1 MHQLS
6 HPKIQLGHWPT
17 PLEPML
23 RINEMHKGPELWVKR
38 DDCTG
43 LAFGG
48 NKTRKLEYL
57 VADAQLRGATTLLTA
72 GGVQSNHARQ
82 TAAAAARVGL
92 GCELFLEQV
101 EGVSEADYSH
111 SGNLLLDQLLGAR
124 LHRLPA
130 GQDLDA
136 AMALRAQTLST
147 SGQVPYVMPVGGSNA
162 IGAMG
167 YVDCGLELAQQ
178 LQQYQLSFDAIV
190 LATGSAGTQ
199 AGLLAGLALAGLDI
213 PVLGVTVSRSSDEQC
228 QKVLA
233 LLHEVQGLL
242 EQSELHED
250 HVICFDKYY
259 GSAYGD
265 PTPQM
270 VEAVRLAAS
279 LEGLLL
285 DPVYSGKAF
294 AGLLDLVRH
303 GYFDTSER
311 VLFLHTGGAPG
322 LFAYSEC
329 LSEP

>member
-57 VADAQLRGATTLLTA
+57 LADAQLRGATTLLTA

-101 EGVSEADYSH
+101 EGISEADYSH

-199 AGLLAGLALAGLDI
+199 AGLLAGLALAGIDI
-213 PVLGVTVSRSSDEQC
+213 PVLGVNVSRSSDEQC

>member
-57 VADAQLRGATTLLTA
+57 LADAQLRGATTLLTA

-101 EGVSEADYSH
+101 EGISEADYSH

-199 AGLLAGLALAGLDI
+199 AGLLAGLALAGIDI

-265 PTPQM
+265 PTPKM

>member
-1 MHQLS
+1 MHKVLHS
-6 HPKIQLGHWPT
+6 KIKLGQWPT

-23 RINEMHKGPELWVKR
+23 RINDMHKGPELWVKR
-38 DDCTG
+38 DDCSG

-57 VADAQLRGATTLLTA
+57 LADAQLKGATTLLTA
-72 GGVQSNHARQ
+72 GGIQSNHARQ
-82 TAAAAARVGL
+82 TAAAAAKVGL

-101 EGVSEADYSH
+101 EGIKEADYNH

-124 LHRLPA
+124 LHRLPT

-136 AMALRAQTLST
+136 AMALRAKTLSDA
-147 SGQVPYVMPVGGSNA
+147 GQVPYVMPVGGSNA

-167 YVDCGLELAQQ
+167 YVECGLELAKQLHQQ
-178 LQQYQLSFDAIV
+178 QLSFDAIV

-199 AGLLAGLALAGLDI
+199 AGLLAGLALAGVDI
-213 PVLGVTVSRSSDEQC
+213 PVLGITVSRSSDEQC
-228 QKVLA
+228 QKVLV
-233 LLHEVQGLL
+233 LLHEVQDLL
-242 EQSELHED
+242 EQPKLHED
-250 HVICFDKYY
+250 HVICFDQYY
-259 GSAYGD
+259 GSSYGD
-265 PTPQM
+265 PTPKM
-270 VEAVRLAAS
+270 IEAVRLAAS

-311 VLFLHTGGAPG
+311 ILFLHTGGAPG
-322 LFAYSEC
+322 LFAYSDC
-329 LSEP
+329 LSEH

>member
-1 MHQLS
+1 MQNLS

-17 PLEPML
+17 PLEPLL

-38 DDCTG
+38 DDCSG

-57 VADAQLRGATTLLTA
+57 LGDAQLKGATTLLTA
-72 GGVQSNHARQ
+72 GGLQSNHARQ

-92 GCELFLEQV
+92 GCELFLEHV
-101 EGVSEADYSH
+101 LGVSEKDYNH

-136 AMALRAQTLST
+136 AMALRAQTLDAL
-147 SGQVPYVMPVGGSNA
+147 GQVPYVMPVGGSNV
-162 IGAMG
+162 IGSMG
-167 YVDCGLELAQQ
+167 YVECGLELAQQ
-178 LQQYQLSFDAIV
+178 IQRQQLSFDAIV

-199 AGLLAGLALAGLDI
+199 AGLLAGLALAGIDI
-213 PVLGVTVSRSSDEQC
+213 PVLGITVSRASSEQC
-228 QKVLA
+228 EKVLT
-233 LLHEVQGLL
+233 LLHQVQESLQQTKL
-242 EQSELHED
+242 NAD
-250 HVICFDKYY
+250 HVICFDQYY
-259 GSAYGD
+259 GSGYGD
-265 PTPQM
+265 PTPAM
-270 VEAVRLAAS
+270 IEAVRLAAS

-311 VLFLHTGGAPG
+311 ILFLHTGGAPG

-329 LSEP
+329 LSEH

>member
-1 MHQLS
+1 MHKLS
-6 HPKIQLGHWPT
+6 HPKVQLGHWPT

-48 NKTRKLEYL
+48 NKTRKLEFL
-57 VADAQLRGATTLLTA
+57 IADAQVKGATTLLTA

-82 TAAAAARVGL
+82 TAAAAAKVGL

-101 EGVSEADYSH
+101 EGFSEADYSH
-111 SGNLLLDQLLGAR
+111 SGNVLLDQLLGAR
-124 LHRLPA
+124 LHWLPT
-130 GQDLDA
+130 GQNLDEV
-136 AMALRAQTLST
+136 MALRAQTLSNA
-147 SGQVPYVMPVGGSNA
+147 GEVPYVMPVGGSNA

-178 LQQYQLSFDAIV
+178 LRIQNISFDAIV

-199 AGLLAGLALAGLDI
+199 AGLLAGLALAGIEI
-213 PVLGVTVSRSSDEQC
+213 PVLGITVSRSSGEQC
-228 QKVLA
+228 DKVLT
-233 LLHEVQGLL
+233 LLHEVQELL
-242 EQSELHED
+242 EQPRLHED
-250 HVICFDKYY
+250 HVICFDQYY
-259 GSAYGD
+259 GAGYGV
-265 PTPQM
+265 PTPLM
-270 VEAVRLAAS
+270 IEAVRLAAS

-303 GYFDTSER
+303 GYFDSSER
-311 VLFLHTGGAPG
+311 ILFLHTGGAPG
-322 LFAYSEC
+322 LFAYSQC
-329 LSEP
+329 LSEQ

>member
-57 VADAQLRGATTLLTA
+57 LADAQLRGATTLLTA

-101 EGVSEADYSH
+101 EGISEADYSH

-199 AGLLAGLALAGLDI
+199 AGLLAGLALAGIDI

>member
-57 VADAQLRGATTLLTA
+57 VADAQLRGATILLTA

-199 AGLLAGLALAGLDI
+199 AGLLAGLALAGIDI

-329 LSEP
+329 LSEH

>member
-57 VADAQLRGATTLLTA
+57 LADAQLRGATTLLTA

-101 EGVSEADYSH
+101 EGISEADYSH

-199 AGLLAGLALAGLDI
+199 AGLLAGLALAGIDI

-233 LLHEVQGLL
+233 LLYEVQGLL
-242 EQSELHED
+242 EQSELHEN

>member
-1 MHQLS
+1 MHSLS

-38 DDCTG
+38 DDCSG

-57 VADAQLRGATTLLTA
+57 LGDAKLKGATTLLTA
-72 GGVQSNHARQ
+72 GGLQSNHARQ
-82 TAAAAARVGL
+82 TAAAAARVGF

-101 EGVSEADYSH
+101 EGISEADYSH
-111 SGNLLLDQLLGAR
+111 SGNVLLDQLLGAR

-130 GQDLDA
+130 GQDLDE
-136 AMALRAQTLST
+136 AMALRALTLSAA
-147 SGQVPYVMPVGGSNA
+147 GQVPYVMPVGGSNA
-162 IGAMG
+162 IGCLG

-178 LQQYQLSFDAIV
+178 LQSQQLSFDAII

-199 AGLLAGLALAGLDI
+199 AGLLAGLALAGVDI
-213 PVLGVTVSRSSDEQC
+213 PVLGITVSRSSEKQC
-228 QKVLA
+228 EKVLA
-233 LLHEVQGLL
+233 LLHEVQKVLG
-242 EQSELHED
+242 QAQLHAD
-250 HVICFDKYY
+250 HVICFDQYY
-259 GSAYGD
+259 GAGYGD

-270 VEAVRLAAS
+270 IEAVRLAAS

-303 GYFDTSER
+303 GYFDSSER
-311 VLFLHTGGAPG
+311 ILFLHTGGGPG

-329 LSEP
+329 LSEF

>member
-57 VADAQLRGATTLLTA
+57 LADAQLRGATTLLTA

-101 EGVSEADYSH
+101 EGISEADYSH

-199 AGLLAGLALAGLDI
+199 AGLLAGLALAGIDI

-329 LSEP
+329 LSEL